1 MAHARAAQGS
11 LSDWAPYVAT
21 LTCAGADHP
30 LLWTSDELKTLLQGS
45 TVREQAVS
53 SAASA
58 EEEYASIVAQT
69 EDSTD
74 DFLPGAYSI
83 LTKEAFVDAL
93 ATVLARAV

>member
-1 MAHARAAQGS
+1 
-11 LSDWAPYVAT
+11 
-21 LTCAGADHP
+21 
-30 LLWTSDELKTLLQGS
+30 
-45 TVREQAVS
+45 VREQAVS